1 MKETWMPILLILGTI
16 FALITLALIIMFL
29 ATGGKNNTLRY
40 MAGGFGLAS
49 GLIWLIKTMMR

>member
-1 MKETWMPILLILGTI
+1 MTLLLLLGTI
-16 FALITLALIIMFL
+16 FALITLVLIIAFL

-40 MAGGFGLAS
+40 IAGGFGLAS

>member
-1 MKETWMPILLILGTI
+1 MPILLVLGTI
-16 FALITLALIIMFL
+16 FALITLVLLIAFF
-29 ATGGKNNTLRY
+29 ATGAKNNTLRY